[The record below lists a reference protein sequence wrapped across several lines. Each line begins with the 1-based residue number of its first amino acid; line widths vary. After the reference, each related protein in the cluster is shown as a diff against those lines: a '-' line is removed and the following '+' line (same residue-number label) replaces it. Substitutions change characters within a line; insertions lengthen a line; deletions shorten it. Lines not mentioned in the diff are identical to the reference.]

1 MDMPQ
6 NQDFKYVLQDFGN
19 IYIGARYSYEEM
31 LKSAVFEG
39 HLTTE
44 KIVEI
49 AKNILE
55 HSETDIELGSLCAEI
70 NRAAYTFFIEEENR
84 RKGNTMNKN
93 LTNIKTEYFLIVNG
107 VKQLFCFETKE
118 EAINYARPH
127 LNNET
132 KIEVLTVKTEI
143 IVEKTQE
150 TIE

>member
-1 MDMPQ
+1 M
-6 NQDFKYVLQDFGN
+6 
-19 IYIGARYSYEEM
+19 
-31 LKSAVFEG
+31 
-39 HLTTE
+39 
-44 KIVEI
+44 
-49 AKNILE
+49 
-55 HSETDIELGSLCAEI
+55 
-70 NRAAYTFFIEEENR
+70 
-84 RKGNTMNKN
+84 
-93 LTNIKTEYFLIVNG
+93 NG